1 MERYSGISIVSQEKM
16 GTMVWGLWE
25 YLAQTGQP
33 YTLTSQAHFVTE
45 DQWSGLNNELQNI
58 EQGMPN
64 VEGMRSTPLLI
75 RSLETNGPAW
85 I

>member
-1 MERYSGISIVSQEKM
+1 MERYSGISLVSQEKM

-45 DQWSGLNNELQNI
+45 DQWSGVNNELQNI
-58 EQGMPN
+58 ERRMTK
-64 VEGMRSTPLLI
+64 EGVAAGLPRHFVQ
-75 RSLETNGPAW
+75 
-85 I
+85 